1 MFLIGAAFAMTGAAI
16 SWFLIP
22 DKERDLENEDILFRE
37 YLAQH
42 GYAGVFGEVS
52 KTNSTTATLTE

>member
-1 MFLIGAAFAMTGAAI
+1 MTGAAI